1 MFNSKPVLRKYFWE
15 NDNLKAPSSD
25 LVLHFYS
32 DGGLPKDKKNRKGQ
46 NKRHPNV
53 LLQNIQSY
61 FSHNATHKRL
71 IIDPLCLVNAHIYEL
86 HEDSFLLQTQII
98 AQEHGN

>member
-32 DGGLPKDKKNRKGQ
+32 DGGLPKDRLKTEKVKIRDI
-46 NKRHPNV
+46 
-53 LLQNIQSY
+53 LMFY
-61 FSHNATHKRL
+61 FKTLNPTFPTMQL
-71 IIDPLCLVNAHIYEL
+71 ISV
-86 HEDSFLLQTQII
+86 S
-98 AQEHGN
+98 